1 MEGDLVR
8 INEWLLPLSWFYG
21 KGVAVRNALF
31 DMGVLK
37 SKHYDIPIINV
48 GNLTVGGTGKTPHTE
63 YLIRLLSPTY
73 RVAVLSRG
81 YKRKSKGYVLATP
94 ESTVEDIGD
103 EPWQMR
109 QKFPDIYIAVDR
121 DRCHG
126 IERLCNDEATRDVDV
141 ILLDDA
147 FQHRYVQPGLNI
159 LLVDYHR
166 MVTDDRLLPA
176 GRLREPKESMVR
188 ANMVVVTKCPHDI
201 KPMGYRVIEKVLG
214 LMPCQDLFYSTF
226 RYGRLRRLFG
236 EGYREMDSVGKN
248 DHVMLLTGIASP
260 EQMRIDLS
268 RYTPNITPLA
278 FPDHHYFSE
287 EDIEQINHQF
297 ASLPQPRIIITT
309 EKDSTRLRAL
319 KGLSDLVRHNLYVLP
334 VEVEIMRD
342 KTDNFNSKIIGYV
355 RENPRNRSLAQSQTE
370 Q

>member
-8 INEWLLPLSWFYG
+8 INEWLLPLSWLYG

-31 DMGVLK
+31 DMGILK
-37 SKHYDIPIINV
+37 SQRYDIPIINV

-63 YLIRLLSPTY
+63 HLIRLLSPTY
-73 RVAVLSRG
+73 RVAILSRG
-81 YKRKSKGYVLATP
+81 YKRKSKGYVLATA

-121 DRCHG
+121 NRRHG
-126 IERLCNDEATRDVDV
+126 IERLCNDEATRDVEV

-147 FQHRYVQPGLNI
+147 FQHRYVHPGLNI
-159 LLVDYHR
+159 LLIDYHR

-176 GRLREPKESMVR
+176 GRLREPKESIVR
-188 ANMVVVTKCPHDI
+188 ANMVIVTKCPHDI

-214 LMPCQDLFYSTF
+214 LMPCQDLYFSTF

-236 EGYREMDSVGKN
+236 EGSKEMHQVGK
-248 DHVMLLTGIASP
+248 DCHIMLLTGIASP
-260 EQMRIDLS
+260 EQMRIDLC
-268 RYTPNITPLA
+268 RYAPSITPMS
-278 FPDHHYFSE
+278 FPDHHYFTE
-287 EDIEQINHQF
+287 EDVEQINQQF
-297 ASLPQPRIIITT
+297 ASLPQPRLIITT
-309 EKDSTRLRAL
+309 EKDATRLRTL
-319 KGLSDLVRHNLYVLP
+319 EGLSDLVKQNLYVLP
-334 VEVEIMRD
+334 VEVEIMRNEN
-342 KTDNFNSKIIGYV
+342 DNFNAKISGYV
-355 RENPRNRSLAQSQTE
+355 RKNPRNSKLAQSQTE

>member
-8 INEWLLPLSWFYG
+8 INEWLLPLSWLYG

-31 DMGVLK
+31 DMGILK
-37 SKHYDIPIINV
+37 SKNYDIPIINV

-63 YLIRLLSPTY
+63 HLIRLLSPQY

-81 YKRKSKGYVLATP
+81 YKRKSKGYQLATA

-121 DRCHG
+121 SRQHG
-126 IERLCNDEATRDVDV
+126 IERLCNDPATRDVDI

-147 FQHRYVQPGLNI
+147 YQHRYVQPGLNI

-188 ANMVVVTKCPHDI
+188 ANLVVVTKCPHDI

-214 LMPCQDLFYSTF
+214 LMPCQGLYFSTF
-226 RYGRLRRLFG
+226 RYGLLRRLFG
-236 EGYREMDSVGKN
+236 EGTREMDSVGKQ
-248 DHVMLLTGIASP
+248 DHVLLLTGIASP

-278 FPDHHYFSE
+278 FPDHHYFTD
-287 EDIEQINHQF
+287 EDTEQINQQF

-309 EKDSTRLRAL
+309 EKDATRLRKL
-319 KGLSDLVRHNLYVLP
+319 DGLSDLVRHNLYVLP
-334 VEVEIMRD
+334 VEVEIM
-342 KTDNFNSKIIGYV
+342 KNQTDTFNEIILGYV
-355 RENPRNRSLAQSQTE
+355 RKNPRNRSMAQGQAE